1 MPLGANQ
8 VKLFTGRATLAL
20 AQAIALEYR
29 QPLGDLQVN
38 VFKDGEFQTCY
49 NESVRG
55 CDVFLIQSTIPP
67 ADNFMELCMMIDAAK
82 RASANYITAVIPYF
96 GYARQDRKE
105 KPRVP
110 ITSKMIADIL
120 TAVGA
125 NRVMTMDL
133 HAPQIQGFFDIPVDH
148 LDAQTIFAPYIRSLN
163 LPNLVIASP
172 DLGASNRN
180 RQFATTLGTTM
191 VICDKHRKK
200 ANEIE
205 SMTLIGDVT
214 GADVVLVD
222 DLIDTGG
229 TLVKAASMLKEKG
242 ANSVRA
248 VCTHPVLS
256 ANAYENIENSDLTEL
271 IVCDTIPVKN
281 LSPKIR
287 VLSTARLF
295 ADAIR
300 NVHEYG
306 SISSLFKVQES
317 YQPKIL

>member
-1 MPLGANQ
+1 MPIGANQ
-8 VKLFTGRATLAL
+8 VKLFSARATLGL
-20 AQAIALEYR
+20 AKAIALEYR
-29 QPLGDLQVN
+29 QPLGNMQVN
-38 VFKDGEFQTCY
+38 VFKDGEFQVSY
-49 NESVRG
+49 DESVRG
-55 CDVFLIQSTIPP
+55 CDVFLIQSTNPP
-67 ADNFMELCMMIDAAK
+67 AENIMELCMMIDAAK

-96 GYARQDRKE
+96 GYARQDRKD

-110 ITSKMIADIL
+110 ITSKMIADML

-148 LDAQTIFAPYIRSLN
+148 LDAQTIFSPYIRSLN
-163 LPNLVIASP
+163 LPNLIIASP

-191 VICDKHRKK
+191 VICDKHRKV
-200 ANEIE
+200 ANEID
-205 SMTLIGDVT
+205 SMTLIGDVK

-222 DLIDTGG
+222 DMIDTGG
-229 TLVKAASMLKEKG
+229 TLCKAAEMLKEKG
-242 ANSVRA
+242 ATSVRA
-248 VCTHPVLS
+248 VCTHPILS
-256 ANAYENIENSDLTEL
+256 GKAYETIQNSALTEL

-281 LSPKIR
+281 LTPKIR

-306 SISSLFKVQES
+306 SISSLFKVQEIF
-317 YQPKIL
+317 QQQML

>member
-1 MPLGANQ
+1 MPIGANQ
-8 VKLFTGRATLAL
+8 VKLFSGRATLGL
-20 AQAIALEYR
+20 AKAIALEYR
-29 QPLGDLQVN
+29 QPLGNMGVN
-38 VFKDGEFQTCY
+38 VFKDGEFQVSY
-49 NESVRG
+49 DESVRG
-55 CDVFLIQSTIPP
+55 CDVFLIQSTNPP
-67 ADNFMELCMMIDAAK
+67 AENFMELCMMIDAAK

-96 GYARQDRKE
+96 GYARQDRKD

-110 ITSKMIADIL
+110 ITSKMIADML

-148 LDAQTIFAPYIRSLN
+148 LDAQTIFSPYIRSLN

-200 ANEIE
+200 ANEID

-222 DLIDTGG
+222 DMIDTGG
-229 TLVKAASMLKEKG
+229 TLCKAAEMLKEKG
-242 ANSVRA
+242 ASSVRA

-256 ANAYENIENSDLTEL
+256 GKAYETIDASALTEL
-271 IVCDTIPVKN
+271 IVCDTIPVRN
-281 LSPKIR
+281 VTSKIR

-317 YQPKIL
+317 FQQQML

>member
-1 MPLGANQ
+1 MPLGSNQ
-8 VKLFTGRATLAL
+8 VKLFSGRTTMAL
-20 AQAIALEYR
+20 AQAIATEYR
-29 QPLGDLQVN
+29 QQLGDMAVN
-38 VFKDGEFQTCY
+38 VFKDGEFQVNY

-67 ADNFMELCMMIDAAK
+67 ADNLLELCMMIDAAK

-96 GYARQDRKE
+96 GFARQDRKD

-110 ITSKMIADIL
+110 ITAKMIADIL

-148 LDAQTIFAPYIRSLN
+148 LDAQTIFTPYIRSLN

-180 RQFATTLGTTM
+180 RQFATVMGATM
-191 VICDKHRKK
+191 VICDKHRKI
-200 ANEIE
+200 ANEID

-229 TLVKAASMLKEKG
+229 TLCKAAGMLKEKG
-242 ANSVRA
+242 ATSVRA

-256 ANAYENIENSDLTEL
+256 SNAYENIEKSELTEL
-271 IVCDTIPVKN
+271 VVCNTIPLKMQ
-281 LSPKIR
+281 SSKIR

-306 SISSLFKVQES
+306 SISSLFKVQDS
-317 YQPKIL
+317 FQQRML

>member
-29 QPLGDLQVN
+29 QPLGDLVVN

-256 ANAYENIENSDLTEL
+256 ANAYENIEKSDLTEL